1 MVDLAGDS
9 LSNLS
14 LVLRKT
20 SPRLNAPG
28 LLARCCG
35 LGEGFDGRGGV
46 VGEGVRRGE
55 VLVGMVEA
63 FGPGEE
69 ERVLPRVCH
78 LFEVRVPSDVI
89 YSMSGISFCHA
100 CMSSYDNA
108 FHV

>member
-1 MVDLAGDS
+1 MADLASDS

-35 LGEGFDGRGGV
+35 LV
-46 VGEGVRRGE
+46 E
-55 VLVGMVEA
+55 VLVGIVGA

-69 ERVLPRVCH
+69 ERVLPCVCEF
-78 LFEVRVPSDVI
+78 FEVRVWYDVI
-89 YSMSGISFCHA
+89 YSIHRISFCYS
-100 CMSSYDNA
+100 CIRSYCI
-108 FHV
+108 